1 MSIVLYIYA
10 YCDIVN
16 IFAEKYRRCLC
27 KLIHD
32 IADIIYAECLPL
44 LIVQKI
50 QRRKFL
56 FHQLCRFGPRVYKR
70 NALSHYIAYYV
81 TYYGIV
87 RTAHYERVDAL
98 LLQRRQIL
106 ARHGLDL
113 LARGHPGLDE
123 LDESGAR
130 LLADRQ
136 GLVLL
141 TDDGDYA
148 HRMLSPKKAIFKR
161 YQAVLDG
168 PADDRHVALFHE
180 GTSLEDGTR
189 CLPAKLTILRAGDRP
204 LVEVEICEG
213 KYHQIKRMFEAVG
226 RKVLWLKRYAIG
238 GLVLDPSLPEEKCRE
253 LTPEETAAV
262 FF

>member
-1 MSIVLYIYA
+1 MERLDKLLASQGLGTRSEVQ
-10 YCDIVN
+10 
-16 IFAEKYRRCLC
+16 
-27 KLIHD
+27 KLIRGGGVTVD
-32 IADIIYAECLPL
+32 GAAVRDPSAKCDPEKQALTIGGRPL
-44 LIVQKI
+44 GYKKHLYVMLNKPAGI
-50 QRRKFL
+50 
-56 FHQLCRFGPRVYKR
+56 LCVSRDPKAATV
-70 NALSHYIAYYV
+70 V
-81 TYYGIV
+81 
-87 RTAHYERVDAL
+87 
-98 LLQRRQIL
+98 
-106 ARHGLDL
+106 DL
-113 LARGHPGLDE
+113 LPPALRRRGMFPAGRLDK
-123 LDESGAR
+123 DTH
-130 LLADRQ
+130 

-253 LTPEETAAV
+253 LTPEETASV

>member
-1 MSIVLYIYA
+1 MFPA
-10 YCDIVN
+10 G
-16 IFAEKYRRCLC
+16 R
-27 KLIHD
+27 
-32 IADIIYAECLPL
+32 
-44 LIVQKI
+44 
-50 QRRKFL
+50 
-56 FHQLCRFGPRVYKR
+56 
-70 NALSHYIAYYV
+70 
-81 TYYGIV
+81 
-87 RTAHYERVDAL
+87 
-98 LLQRRQIL
+98 
-106 ARHGLDL
+106 LDKDT
-113 LARGHPGLDE
+113 H
-123 LDESGAR
+123 
-130 LLADRQ
+130 

-168 PADDRHVALFHE
+168 SADDRHVALFHE

-253 LTPEETAAV
+253 LTPEETASV